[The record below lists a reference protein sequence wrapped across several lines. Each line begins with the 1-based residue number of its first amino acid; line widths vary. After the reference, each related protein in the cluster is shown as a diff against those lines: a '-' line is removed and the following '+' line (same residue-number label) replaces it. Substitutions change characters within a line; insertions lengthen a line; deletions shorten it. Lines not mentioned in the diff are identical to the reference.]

1 MSSTSA
7 SRSVLVLRACDRH
20 EGVAGAPGQIPP
32 ADSRR
37 GGCFCDGPVVGEDA
51 ILARLSPGTTKPSV
65 QPTLEEVWEDK
76 LHLGVI

>member
-51 ILARLSPGTTKPSV
+51 ILARLSPGTKRSRQCSPPLKRFGRTSCIS
-65 QPTLEEVWEDK
+65 E
-76 LHLGVI
+76 